1 MLMLCVRLRRYEKLV
16 QQVADAHESET
27 KTGEASQ
34 ADGKSSDTAGDLA
47 KTQLVAQAEVSTATE
62 ALSKAE
68 EDLTEVL
75 KQV

>member
-1 MLMLCVRLRRYEKLV
+1 M

-27 KTGEASQ
+27 KAGEASQ
-34 ADGKSSDTAGDLA
+34 ANGKLSDTSSDLA
-47 KTQLVAQAEVSTATE
+47 KTQLVAQTEVSTATE

-68 EDLTEVL
+68 DDLTEVL